1 VVQTDHEQQFR
12 EQIFLFG
19 IGMFLVC
26 YAVSLYRYQSLMWA
40 TLVASIAL
48 GITVGAG
55 MLLTSFIRIGP
66 AESEQVASSAPPTAK
81 GRAVDFT
88 LAGDGDDDANHGAQ
102 PWQTE
107 MAS

>member
-1 VVQTDHEQQFR
+1 VQTDHEQQFR

-19 IGMFLVC
+19 IAIFLVC
-26 YAVSLYRYQSLMWA
+26 YAVSLYRYQSLTWA
-40 TLVASIAL
+40 TIIASVAL

-55 MLLTSFIRIGP
+55 MLLTSFIRLGP
-66 AESEQVASSAPPTAK
+66 VESEQIATPAQSPAK

-88 LAGDGDDDANHGAQ
+88 LAADEDDDQGVQ
-102 PWQTE
+102 PWQAE